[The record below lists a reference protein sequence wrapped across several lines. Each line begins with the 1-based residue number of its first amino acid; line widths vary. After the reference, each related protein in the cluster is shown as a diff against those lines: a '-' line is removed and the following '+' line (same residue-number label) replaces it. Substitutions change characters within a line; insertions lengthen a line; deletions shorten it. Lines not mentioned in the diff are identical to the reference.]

1 MFIKYLTEILP
12 PHDDPAEFKP
22 LLDASESR
30 DQPLL
35 ASSLYAINYSALR
48 VLIHLNNQRRQEDLS
63 AHLALPSG
71 SPVEHLAR
79 AEEATN
85 AVYLTLKHA
94 SRPPVSD
101 VASTEGTEIT
111 DSPWTLRGG
120 YGLLWPSKRG
130 VQGGPGYEFFTTSDK
145 EVHITKAIYLHADP
159 IDVVSTLFYK
169 GHIEGDAVRDH
180 MIKCSSYSY
189 EELSDQIFPA
199 IGAERDNGGLGGQ
212 VGRVQI
218 HLDRFSLWAY
228 KNQIDPFSFEASFD
242 AWTASDNKEYPV
254 LVVRYETMWD
264 NLPAIAEFLELDV
277 DSFVTGFPKKRKRK
291 RLGTDLNLDV
301 YTNLSRLY
309 SSLITKR
316 SQIPN
321 IITVR

>member
-1 MFIKYLTEILP
+1 MFIKYLAKILP
-12 PHDDPAEFKP
+12 PRVNPAKFRP
-22 LLDASESR
+22 TLDATESQ

-48 VLIHLNNQRRQEDLS
+48 VLMRINNQRRQEDLS

-79 AEEATN
+79 AEEATS

-120 YGLLWPSKRG
+120 YGLLWPGGMG
-130 VQGGPGYEFFTTSDK
+130 VHDVPGYEFFTTSDK

-169 GHIEGDAVRDH
+169 GPIEGDAVRDH

-199 IGAERDNGGLGGQ
+199 IGAVARFRRLGRQ
-212 VGRVQI
+212 VPQGI
-218 HLDRFSLWAY
+218 PLDRFSLWAY
-228 KNQIDPFSFEASFD
+228 KNQFDPFGFESSFD
-242 AWTASDNKEYPV
+242 AWTASGNKEYPV